1 MYIYIYI
8 YITSTN
14 IPPFMI
20 INRIY
25 ETQTSVAVACVLP
38 DRAKNLSAPP
48 VPARRMAEAWENSRA
63 KRCRKSESDGRKVRT
78 FTLSLK
84 GFELVVSLYSPV
96 TVVTGFRVDR
106 R

>member
-1 MYIYIYI
+1 MFDGENISFDASLVI

-38 DRAKNLSAPP
+38 DRAKNLSAPLYQQDAWRKP
-48 VPARRMAEAWENSRA
+48 GKIQELSAVGNRRVVVEKYA
-63 KRCRKSESDGRKVRT
+63 
-78 FTLSLK
+78 LSLYPLK
-84 GFELVVSLYSPV
+84 GSNWL
-96 TVVTGFRVDR
+96 
-106 R
+106 